1 MVKIR
6 YMNHKVLIFI
16 LFVIAGKYHQSG
28 AKLEVPG
35 GFGFEENVTIVTS
48 TTAIVPPVELTHL
61 FLNKDGTL
69 DSSRLFS
76 ATHHFGGAAEITR
89 QTSSSSKGDLDDL
102 EKNPTIAHGG
112 GGRYRQQTMSMKT
125 VFLTKNETRYSAHS
139 GSTVILA
146 CTVDDESKFEMVHT
160 YLLATY
166 YYFFQSVR
174 ATVAHFFAFFLRK
187 HTIFFAKIANLVVFG
202 GF

>member
-1 MVKIR
+1 MDISFLFSSLKLKFVGKFNTNQAHSNMLLALGNATK

-76 ATHHFGGAAEITR
+76 ATHHFGAAEITR
-89 QTSSSSKGDLDDL
+89 QTSSSSSKGDLDDL

-112 GGRYRQQTMSMKT
+112 GRYRHRQQTMSMKT

-146 CTVDDESKFEMVHT
+146 CTVDDESKFEMV
-160 YLLATY
+160 L
-166 YYFFQSVR
+166 
-174 ATVAHFFAFFLRK
+174 
-187 HTIFFAKIANLVVFG
+187 HTIFLSSI
-202 GF
+202 